1 MGSEMCIRDRTY
13 TVTDDCETT
22 ATCVQTITIENE
34 LPQLV
39 CVATV
44 TEVECEADILPNV
57 TTPTIIG
64 PCGETI
70 DLIVSGPTLTS
81 GDATCFGASYIV
93 TFSATDDC
101 GRSTSCDQAF
111 SLINAGPMITCP
123 SDQVVACLDEVIAGT
138 PDFTTSCDLTAGFE
152 ASGAVGAL
160 HHHPHVQSTYVESG
174 RFRFTLGD
182 EEREVSAGDCF
193 VVPSGMEHGCV
204 CIEPGKM
211 IDSFTPRRE
220 DFL

>member
-1 MGSEMCIRDRTY
+1 MTEFPIVPTGDNMTRQVLSDHADLMI
-13 TVTDDCETT
+13 
-22 ATCVQTITIENE
+22 
-34 LPQLV
+34 
-39 CVATV
+39 VA
-44 TEVECEADILPNV
+44 
-57 TTPTIIG
+57 
-64 PCGETI
+64 
-70 DLIVSGPTLTS
+70 
-81 GDATCFGASYIV
+81 F
-93 TFSATDDC
+93 
-101 GRSTSCDQAF
+101 R
-111 SLINAGPMITCP
+111 
-123 SDQVVACLDEVIAGT
+123 
-138 PDFTTSCDLTAGFE
+138 FE